1 MAVFRKVRISFW
13 QDSYILKLSP
23 EEKYFFLYLLSN
35 PHTRQ
40 TGIFEICTAVISF
53 ETGLDEKKVS
63 EYIQKFC
70 KDGKIKFN
78 KKNSEIMIINWLK
91 NNPATSPK
99 IAACIRDEI
108 ADVKTKAFVE
118 LLYKLCIKYRYSI
131 DIIFQKEKEKEE
143 EEEKEKFEEGEVVEE
158 EETLKKN
165 ENHKVIILSVDKKSD
180 NIENEVSSSKPNPLI
195 KIAELC
201 YKENGEDCR
210 LKQNSKKL
218 EEKCVVCMSERE
230 KWKLVNLKNK

>member
-1 MAVFRKVRISFW
+1 MAVFRKIRIAFW
-13 QDSYILKLSP
+13 QDRYVLALTP

-35 PHTRQ
+35 SHTKQ
-40 TGIFEICTAVISF
+40 CGIYEISIEIMKL
-53 ETGLDEKKVS
+53 ETGLDEKKVF
-63 EYIQKFC
+63 EHIGKFK

-78 KKNSEIMIINWLK
+78 KKNSEIMILNWLK
-91 NNPATSPK
+91 NNPANSPK

-108 ADVKTKAFVE
+108 VNVKTKAFVE
-118 LLYKLCIKYRYSI
+118 LLYRLCIKYQYNI
-131 DIIFQKEKEKEE
+131 DTISQEE
-143 EEEKEKFEEGEVVEE
+143 EGEEGEEEKENSCQPIKS
-158 EETLKKN
+158 LKN
-165 ENHKVIILSVDKKSD
+165 TKSD
-180 NIENEVSSSKPNPLI
+180 KVLKDSKNSKDNPLI
-195 KIAELC
+195 KVAELC

>member
-1 MAVFRKVRISFW
+1 MAVFRKIRIDFW

-35 PHTRQ
+35 PHTKQ
-40 TGIFEICTAVISF
+40 SGVYEVSLEIIEF

-70 KDGKIKFN
+70 KDRKIKFN
-78 KKNSEIMIINWLK
+78 KKNSEIMILNWLK

-118 LLYKLCIKYRYSI
+118 SLYRLFIRYQYNI
-131 DIIFQKEKEKEE
+131 DIVFQKEKEKDKEKGKD
-143 EEEKEKFEEGEVVEE
+143 KEKFEEGEVVEE

-165 ENHKVIILSVDKKSD
+165 ENHEVIIPSVDEKSD

-195 KIAELC
+195 KIAEHC
-201 YKENGEDCR
+201 YKKQGEDCK
-210 LKQNSKKL
+210 LKFNSRGL
-218 EEKCVVCMSERE
+218 EQKCYVCFNMR
-230 KWKLVNLKNK
+230 KNWK